1 MRLVQWHSCAR
12 CQHKVL
18 CMRVCVH
25 VSMCL
30 YLSVYTS
37 VLLCCASLSAL
48 VQR

>member
-1 MRLVQWHSCAR
+1 VLLVQWHLCAR

-25 VSMCL
+25 VSMWL
-30 YLSVYTS
+30 YLSVYAS
-37 VLLCCASLSAL
+37 VLFFCVSLSAL